1 LDAVAH
7 QRLGDLDAAA
17 TSLEHALQVAEP
29 EGYRQVFWN
38 LGEEVHALLLRQ
50 RQRGTA
56 HPQLLTELLDR
67 PASSA
72 APSAL
77 PPPVA
82 LAAPLTEREQA
93 VLGFLDSDLSTRQIA
108 DELYLSVNTVRSHV
122 RRIYRKL
129 NASRRGDAVRRA
141 RHLRLL

>member
-1 LDAVAH
+1 
-7 QRLGDLDAAA
+7 
-17 TSLEHALQVAEP
+17 
-29 EGYRQVFWN
+29 
-38 LGEEVHALLLRQ
+38 
-50 RQRGTA
+50 
-56 HPQLLTELLDR
+56 
-67 PASSA
+67 
-72 APSAL
+72 
-77 PPPVA
+77 VA